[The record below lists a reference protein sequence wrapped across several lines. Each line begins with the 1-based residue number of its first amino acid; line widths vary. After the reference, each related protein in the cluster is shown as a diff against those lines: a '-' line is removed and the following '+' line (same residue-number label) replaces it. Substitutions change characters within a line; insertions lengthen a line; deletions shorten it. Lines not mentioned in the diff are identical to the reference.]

1 MNVPTDDPLF
11 WRLFALAQLLPQLPP
26 QALIPW
32 LERECRQP
40 LSTALLAQLSPG
52 ALAQGFPADVA
63 APTPAQWHPVM
74 ACLQGDLPEHLS
86 TQPERGQ
93 PLQLRA
99 AFASSDGLMVNG
111 HFGQSKLFFIYAF
124 DGLDP
129 FLQQVRRYRDAPDA
143 PEEGNEARA
152 RLISDCHL
160 LFCEAIGGPAAAR
173 VIRNNIHPIK
183 IKPPMTIAQQL
194 QALQTMLGGRIPP
207 WLSKR
212 LGKTTPYNQHDFSV

>member
-1 MNVPTDDPLF
+1 MNVPTDDALF
-11 WRLFALAQLLPQLPP
+11 WRVFALAQLLPQLPP
-26 QALIPW
+26 PALISW
-32 LERECRQP
+32 LELVCRQP
-40 LSTALLAQLSPG
+40 LSSAPLARLSSA
-52 ALAQGFPADVA
+52 ALAQGFPADV
-63 APTPAQWHPVM
+63 PPPSETQWRQVM
-74 ACLQGDLPEHLS
+74 ACLKGDLPVHL
-86 TQPERGQ
+86 TTHPERGQ

-99 AFASSDGLMVNG
+99 AFASSDGLMVDG

-124 DGLDP
+124 DGLEP
-129 FLQQVRRYRDAPDA
+129 FLLQVRRYRETSDGQ
-143 PEEGNEARA
+143 EEGNEARA

-183 IKPPMTIAQQL
+183 IKPPMDISQQL

-212 LGKTTPYNQHDFSV
+212 LGKPQPYAQPDFSV

>member
-11 WRLFALAQLLPQLPP
+11 WRLFALAQLLPQFAP

-40 LSTALLAQLSPG
+40 LSPALLARLDPA
-52 ALAQGFPADVA
+52 ALARDFPADVPPPSA
-63 APTPAQWHPVM
+63 AQWQQAA
-74 ACLQGDLPEHLS
+74 ACLKGDLPSHLI
-86 TQPERGQ
+86 TDPERGQ

-99 AFASSDGLMVNG
+99 AFASSNGLMVDG
-111 HFGQSKLFFIYAF
+111 HFGQSTLFFVYAF
-124 DGLDP
+124 DGLEP
-129 FLQQVRRYRDAPDA
+129 FLYQVRRYRDLPDG

-152 RLISDCHL
+152 RLLSDCHL

-183 IKPPMTIAQQL
+183 IKPPMDIGQQL

-207 WLSKR
+207 WLAKR
-212 LGKTTPYNQHDFSV
+212 LGKASPYIQHDFSL